1 MAAFA
6 KLPFGVDPLS
16 DRAPLRNREAAASG
30 TWTDLLDVTLHVRSG
45 TALDQSTWRQTAV
58 PAGSRGRITASGDKL
73 YENGVPVKFN
83 IATLAPDPA
92 YVPLNR
98 TNAEIDA
105 ATAHLACCGYNALR
119 VHGIENWLMS
129 GVDGAAVFPD
139 DALERMD
146 YLFASLK
153 AQGIFLVLN
162 PQSYNLFTD
171 MDGTSNRFTYTEAS
185 SCKPRLYVEQE
196 IRANWK
202 AGVAGMWNRVNR
214 YTGINILQDPSV
226 VLLELYNESSATF
239 CGGGGIS
246 GVFPTKWKT
255 RTVGSTAAA
264 QTWVE
269 WLSDATKGHGYANLA
284 ALNASWGT
292 AHASFAAAA
301 SSDPPLLNIALPAT
315 QQAIDVVLYAHYLE
329 DDLGAFYAASL
340 SEWGYTGLSC
350 MHTMYPQLMEVRGVA
365 KQAVNTV
372 SNWHG
377 YTLIAYDTNPGT
389 TLTQPNNP
397 VWEFESV
404 PLMTPCARNGKPLWG
419 GELGWPLWGKYRN
432 QFPIITAAFA
442 AQGASAVSHFA
453 QGDFFSPD
461 YYNDTT
467 THGHRLRRLDP
478 YHGPADPITDFIR
491 VLQNALLVRGDVAE
505 LGNEQALIL
514 NDRHNGVSPRN
525 SARIGRTFYTLLQPL
540 YLMSA
545 LRKVNLAWTSDTT
558 DDTLAATWNPKSWLT
573 LLTEA
578 NSAGAVSAD
587 NLSLVSATTNSGSI
601 ASIALT
607 GTVGGLTASATQPVL
622 ELTGNTLVD
631 GDKINV
637 TNLTGS
643 AGTWPGTSLRNG
655 VIQIAKGTG
664 NYVQAT
670 SGLNLSAASGSM
682 TAGTWC
688 ELGNVIESGTKEW
701 GMSRRLKRAWVNT
714 AKTKY
719 FSHDGGALPVTYGAL
734 TITALDNGGAL
745 FVTSLDGQ
753 PISTSARL
761 LIGLVGD
768 SQNTGMAFTDG
779 TRRTLSASA
788 GSGGEYPVQT
798 QDCTASI
805 SLMLTRAQEFKLYRL
820 QRDGRRNVGET
831 PTSINAATG
840 ALLLSLRTGVVYPS
854 PFFELVR

>member
-1 MAAFA
+1 MRAF
-6 KLPFGVDPLS
+6 LMTSDPLS
-16 DRAPLRNREAAASG
+16 DRAPLRNREAAAAG
-30 TWTDLLDVTLHVRSG
+30 TWTNLLDETLHVAGS
-45 TALDQSTWRQTAV
+45 TALDHSTWRQTAV
-58 PAGSRGRITASGDKL
+58 PAGSRGRITASGGKL
-73 YENGVPVKFN
+73 YEDGVAVRFN
-83 IATLAPDPA
+83 IATLAPDA
-92 YVPLNR
+92 TFVTLSK

-105 ATAHLACCGYNALR
+105 ATAHLARCGYNALR
-119 VHGIENWLMS
+119 VHGIENWLMA
-129 GVDGAAVFPD
+129 GVSGAAVFPD
-139 DALERMD
+139 AALERMD

-153 AQGIFLVLN
+153 AQGIYLVLN
-162 PQSYNLFTD
+162 PQSYNLFTE
-171 MDGTSNRFTYTEAS
+171 MGGTTNRFTYTEAS
-185 SCKPRLYVEQE
+185 SCKPRMYVEQE

-214 YTGINILQDPSV
+214 YTGINILQDPACL
-226 VLLELYNESSATF
+226 LLELYNESSATF

-264 QTWVE
+264 QTWGE
-269 WLSDATKGHGYANLA
+269 WLADSTKGHGYADLA
-284 ALNASWGT
+284 ALNASWGA

-301 SSDPPLLNIALPAT
+301 SSDPPLLNINLPAT
-315 QQAIDVVLYAHYLE
+315 QQAIDVVLYAQYLE
-329 DDLGAFYAASL
+329 DDLGTFYAACL
-340 SEWGYTGLSC
+340 AEWGYLGQSC
-350 MHTMYPQLMEVRGVA
+350 MHTMYPQLMEVRGVG

-372 SNWHG
+372 ANWHG

-397 VWEFESV
+397 IWEFETV

-432 QFPIITAAFA
+432 QFPIITAALA

-453 QGDFFSPD
+453 QGDFFAPA
-461 YYNDTT
+461 YYNDQTV
-467 THGHRLRRLDP
+467 HGNRLRRLDP
-478 YHGPADPITDFIR
+478 YHGPADPITDFVR
-491 VLQNALLVRGDVAE
+491 VLQTALMVRGDMPE
-505 LGNEQALIL
+505 LGNQQTLIL
-514 NDRHNGVSPRN
+514 NDRHNGVSPRVT
-525 SARIGRTFYTLLQPL
+525 ARIGRTFFTLLQPL

-558 DDTLAATWNPKSWLT
+558 DDTLATTWNPKSWLT
-573 LLTEA
+573 LLQEA
-578 NSAGAVSAD
+578 NAAGAVSAD
-587 NLSLVSATTNSGSI
+587 NLGLVSATANSGTI

-607 GTVGGLTASATQPVL
+607 GTVGGLTASAAQPVL
-622 ELTGNTLVD
+622 ELTGNTLVN

-643 AGTWPGTSLRNG
+643 SGTWPGTSLRNG
-655 VIQIAKGTG
+655 VIQITKGTG
-664 NYVQAT
+664 AYVQAT
-670 SGLNLSAASGSM
+670 SGLNLTAASGTM

-688 ELGNVIESGTKEW
+688 ELGNVIESGDKSW
-701 GMSRRLKRAWVNT
+701 GMSRRLKRAWINT
-714 AKTKY
+714 AKTIY
-719 FSHDGGALPVTYGAL
+719 FSHDAGALPVSYGAL
-734 TITALDNGGAL
+734 TVTALDNGGAL

-753 PISTSARL
+753 PIATSPRL

-768 SQNTGMAFTDG
+768 SQNTGMSFTDG

-805 SLMLTRAQEFKLYRL
+805 SLLLTRAQEFKLYRL